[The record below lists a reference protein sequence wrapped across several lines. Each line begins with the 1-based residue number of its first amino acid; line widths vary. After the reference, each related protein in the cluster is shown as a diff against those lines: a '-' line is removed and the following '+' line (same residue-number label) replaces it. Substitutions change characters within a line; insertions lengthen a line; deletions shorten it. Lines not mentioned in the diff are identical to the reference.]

1 VHLSVVTPLE
11 SPCALT
17 ACEFLPSFGLAKP
30 LAAMFGVGL
39 GTLTI
44 QLLHS
49 SAVGEIA
56 HVSLLNAPHRS
67 FVLSKTEKEK
77 TERLTL
83 LARARMV
90 PEPLFGPVPWAAMN
104 CYDVAY
110 APGSKEGGNIV
121 RKFLLASVFVIA
133 GSHPALASD
142 VAFEDIIGR
151 WCLSESA
158 DNITFTKTQ
167 SLVRFADGRNKTLT
181 IEKIEVE
188 KNAIHVYWAP
198 HLGATI
204 YELSDDRRT
213 LVQLP
218 NTAGDMGPRRQLR
231 RC

>member
-1 VHLSVVTPLE
+1 M
-11 SPCALT
+11 

-30 LAAMFGVGL
+30 LAAMFGVRL

-44 QLLHS
+44 QLLHC
-49 SAVGEIA
+49 SAVGQIA
-56 HVSLLNAPHRS
+56 HVSLLDTPPVFCALKNR
-67 FVLSKTEKEK
+67 KEK
-77 TERLTL
+77 DRAADAFGACPDGAGAAFRSGSMGLDELLRCRLCACAER
-83 LARARMV
+83 R
-90 PEPLFGPVPWAAMN
+90 
-104 CYDVAY
+104 
-110 APGSKEGGNIV
+110 GNIM

-133 GSHPALASD
+133 GSYPALAAD

-151 WCLSESA
+151 WCLSEST
-158 DNITFTKTQ
+158 DNITFTRTE
-167 SLVRFADGRNKTLT
+167 SLVSFADGRNKTLT
-181 IEKIEVE
+181 IEKVEVE
-188 KNAIHVYWAP
+188 KNAIHIYWAP

>member
-1 VHLSVVTPLE
+1 MRRGGEFDLAGSSRGHISGSFAGTSLHDVGTITDGSTNAARSRTANQRASLPHLPPWPVARAWLNSHGTGVHLSVVTPLE

-30 LAAMFGVGL
+30 LAAMFGVRL

-83 LARARMV
+83 LARAQMV
-90 PEPLFGPVPWAAMN
+90 PEQLFGPVPWAAMN

-110 APGSKEGGNIV
+110 APGSKEGATSCGS
-121 RKFLLASVFVIA
+121 FCLLQ
-133 GSHPALASD
+133 
-142 VAFEDIIGR
+142 
-151 WCLSESA
+151 CLSSPGHTRRWHRMSPLRILSA
-158 DNITFTKTQ
+158 
-167 SLVRFADGRNKTLT
+167 V
-181 IEKIEVE
+181 
-188 KNAIHVYWAP
+188 
-198 HLGATI
+198 GA
-204 YELSDDRRT
+204 
-213 LVQLP
+213 
-218 NTAGDMGPRRQLR
+218 
-231 RC
+231 